1 MILVNAT
8 FDIQVSQRE
17 NFLRDML
24 VLIDSSKQEAG
35 CVGYDLY
42 ESTSVEN
49 RFVMI
54 ENWEDQAALE
64 QHNQNPVLINFAQ
77 NVANYVSAKPVVQVA
92 AVN

>member
-1 MILVNAT
+1 MVLVNAT
-8 FDIQVSQRE
+8 FDIQASQRE
-17 NFLRDML
+17 NFLQAIQT
-24 VLIDSSKQEAG
+24 LIDSSKQEAG

-64 QHNQNPVLINFAQ
+64 QHNQNPVLLNFAQ
-77 NVANYVSAKPVVQVA
+77 NVANYVSAKPVIQVA
-92 AVN
+92 ELN

>member
-8 FDIQVSQRE
+8 FDIQASQRE
-17 NFLRDML
+17 NFLRDIQA
-24 VLIDSSKQEAG
+24 LIDSSKQEAG

-64 QHNQNPVLINFAQ
+64 QHNQNPVLIDFAQ

-92 AVN
+92 VVN

>member
-17 NFLRDML
+17 NFLRDIQ
-24 VLIDSSKQEAG
+24 VLIDSAKQEAG

>member
-8 FDIQVSQRE
+8 FDIQPAQRE
-17 NFLRDML
+17 NFLRDIQT
-24 VLIDSSKQEAG
+24 LIDSSKQETG

-54 ENWEDQAALE
+54 ENWEDQTALE
-64 QHNQNPVLINFAQ
+64 QHNQNPVLLNFAQ
-77 NVANYVSAKPVVQVA
+77 NVANYVSAKPIIQVTEL
-92 AVN
+92 N

>member
-8 FDIQVSQRE
+8 FDIQASQRE
-17 NFLRDML
+17 NFLRDIQ

-92 AVN
+92 AIN

>member
-8 FDIQVSQRE
+8 FDIQATQRE
-17 NFLRDML
+17 NFLRDIQT
-24 VLIDSSKQEAG
+24 LIDSSKQETG

-54 ENWEDQAALE
+54 ENWENQAALE
-64 QHNQNPVLINFAQ
+64 QHNQNPVLLNFAQ
-77 NVANYVSAKPVVQVA
+77 NVANYVSAKPIIQITEL
-92 AVN
+92 N